1 MSKFDDSSVKKM
13 PKKKKTVLV
22 TGVGRY
28 AHERLEFAL
37 LDRGYDMVALL
48 ADDTVMEFAEKI
60 KKNYE
65 ATGKKFLIKEIDAED
80 YLSILNTTLLLLQ
93 NECNGYI
100 AEFYVGLS
108 SRFVTLALSQ
118 AATITD
124 SVMFLVTIE
133 DHEKQ
138 IPKDIREIPRLP
150 TLTLSLPQIKALDVL
165 IKNDGSISS
174 LKEMDR
180 LWRDEMEIAQ
190 IEHTSNVSKLTKK
203 LESWGLVERRT
214 SPKSGRVREIYITEL
229 GRTVREWKKIRRSKS
244 KS

>member
-1 MSKFDDSSVKKM
+1 MMWCVNNL

-22 TGVGRY
+22 TGVGRW

-48 ADDTVMEFAEKI
+48 ADDAGMEFAEKF
-60 KKNYE
+60 KESYQ
-65 ATGKKFLIKEIDAED
+65 ATGKKFLIKKIDSED

-93 NECNGYI
+93 NECKGYTP
-100 AEFYVGLS
+100 EFYVGLS
-108 SRFVTLALSQ
+108 TRFVTLALSQ

-133 DHEKQ
+133 NYDKP
-138 IPKDIREIPRLP
+138 IPKDLREIPRLP

-165 IKNDGSISS
+165 IKNGGSVGS
-174 LKEMDR
+174 LKDMDR

-190 IEHTSNVSKLTKK
+190 IERTSNVSKLTKK
-203 LESWGLVERRT
+203 LESWGLVERKT
-214 SPKSGRVREIYITEL
+214 SPESERVREIYITEL
-229 GRTVREWKKIRRSKS
+229 GRTVREWKKIRRSES